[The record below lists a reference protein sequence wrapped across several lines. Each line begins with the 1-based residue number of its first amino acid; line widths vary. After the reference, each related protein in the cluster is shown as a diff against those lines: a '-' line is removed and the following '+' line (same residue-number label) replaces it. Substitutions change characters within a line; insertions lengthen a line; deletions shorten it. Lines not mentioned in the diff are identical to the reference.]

1 MEPRA
6 YERQGQGLHGLVGK
20 RTQVPM
26 SRAPM
31 STNWSYRVPL
41 RLLFAIP
48 VIGAVLVAIVGG
60 LFRAGVQWVGT
71 PPPSWLGAAVSHH
84 AFLMIGVFMGTV
96 IGIERAVAVRHV
108 AAYTAPVGS
117 GMAGMSLLGG
127 HLEAALWL
135 AAAGSVAFVLV
146 NIVVV
151 IRQRAPHT
159 ALLLVAALAWAAASL
174 LHLAGWHTGAVI
186 PLWFCLLVLT
196 IAAERLEMTR
206 LMRRRKGAAA
216 LLYSLV
222 ATLMASA
229 VATGFWPIAG
239 GIAYGAAL
247 AGLAVWLLVCDIAR
261 RTVIAQGL
269 SRYMA
274 LCLLSGYF
282 WLLLAG
288 LAWSAMS
295 AGWIGF
301 RDTALHALALGF
313 VFSMML
319 GHAPVIL
326 PAIARVKVL
335 FGWVFY
341 VPLALL
347 HLSLAWRL
355 FAGQFHA
362 QALATGAIGNAL
374 ALALFA
380 ATMVGGALAWRIRF
394 SSPTASSRHGP
405 PSH

>member
-1 MEPRA
+1 M
-6 YERQGQGLHGLVGK
+6 
-20 RTQVPM
+20 T
-26 SRAPM
+26 RAPM
-31 STNWSYRVPL
+31 SASPRYWVVL

-48 VIGAVLVAIVGG
+48 VICAVLAAVAGG

-71 PPPSWLGAAVSHH
+71 PLPSWFGVAVSQH

-96 IGIERAVAVRHV
+96 IGIERAVAVRRT
-108 AAYTAPVGS
+108 AAYAAPVCT
-117 GMAGMSLLGG
+117 GMAGISLLVG
-127 HLEAALWL
+127 HLDAALWL
-135 AAAGSVAFVLV
+135 AATGSVAFVLV

-151 IRQRAPHT
+151 IRQWAPHT

-174 LHLAGWHTGAVI
+174 LHLADWHTGAVI

-206 LMRRRKGAAA
+206 LMRRRQGAAG
-216 LLYSLV
+216 LLYGLV
-222 ATLMASA
+222 VTLMASA
-229 VATGFWPIAG
+229 VATGFWPVAG

-247 AGLAVWLLVCDIAR
+247 AGLAAWLLVFDIAR
-261 RTVIAQGL
+261 RTIRAQGL

-295 AGWIGF
+295 AGWLGF
-301 RDTALHALALGF
+301 RDIALHALALGF

-326 PAIARVKVL
+326 PAIARIKVL

-347 HLSLAWRL
+347 HLSLGWRL
-355 FAGQFHA
+355 FAGQLHA

-380 ATMVGGALAWRIRF
+380 VTMAGGALAWRIKF
-394 SSPTASSRHGP
+394 SSPTVPSRHGP
-405 PSH
+405 HAH